1 MAWPT
6 SAWPDQEI
14 AAAFVA
20 PTIAAMGVWIGIA
33 IVVAVVGVSALL
45 TIRLRSVQTTVD
57 ESWQQVLL
65 ALRRRHGLAE
75 ELAKAVRLA
84 SHGEVDMVARIHEA
98 REVADL
104 PGASPDQQVTA
115 ERDLEAALAEL
126 ADAVA
131 SSPTLA
137 EDARV
142 STLRTRL
149 ADTNRRI
156 EARRSVY
163 ELGVDALQRRT
174 ASIPNRWV
182 ARALG
187 IGTGSL
193 RSDE

>member
-1 MAWPT
+1 
-6 SAWPDQEI
+6 
-14 AAAFVA
+14 VA
-20 PTIAAMGVWIGIA
+20 PTIAAVGVWIGIA
-33 IVVAVVGVSALL
+33 IVVAVVGVMTLL

-57 ESWQQVLL
+57 DSWQQVLL

-75 ELAKAVRLA
+75 ELAQAVRLA
-84 SHGEVDMVARIHEA
+84 SRGGIDMVARIQEA

-126 ADAVA
+126 TDAVA

-137 EDARV
+137 DDARV

-149 ADTNRRI
+149 ADTDRRI

-163 ELGVDALQRRT
+163 ELGVGALQRRT